1 MEMKKKVALT
11 CALTGSGDSH
21 LKHSGVPKSPEEIAA
36 AAVEATK
43 AGASIIHMHVREPE
57 TGTPCRKLELY
68 EETVKLIRSS
78 DVDIVINITTGM
90 GGDWVPDS
98 VDPSMPGPGTDMA
111 TPEERMEHI
120 LKCRPEICTIDCGTF
135 NDGQNMTYIATLD
148 QLRATV
154 RQLKGTGVTPEIE
167 AFDLGFLWQ
176 AKILINE
183 GLLPPNTLFQ
193 LCMGVPFGAEA
204 TTSAVLAMRDHIP
217 QGFNWCA
224 FGIGRDEFPM
234 LAQAFVMGGNVR
246 VGLEDNIYLGK
257 GQLATNGQL
266 VEKGKNMI
274 ENLGGSV
281 MTPAEA
287 REAFGLIRQ

>member
-21 LKHSGVPKSPEEIAA
+21 LKHPGVPKSPEEIATA
-36 AAVEATK
+36 AIEATK

-57 TGTPCRKLELY
+57 TGTPCRRLDLY

-78 DVDIVINITTGM
+78 DVDVVINITTGM
-90 GGDWVPDS
+90 GGDWVPDA
-98 VDPSMPGPGTDMA
+98 VNPAMPGPGTDMA
-111 TPEERMEHI
+111 TPAERMEHI
-120 LKCRPEICTIDCGTF
+120 LKCKPEICTVDCGTF

-148 QLRATV
+148 QLRESV
-154 RQLKGTGVTPEIE
+154 GLLKGTGITPEIE

-176 AKILINE
+176 AKILLKE
-183 GLLPPNTLFQ
+183 GLLPQNTLFQ

-204 TTSAVLAMRDHIP
+204 TTSATLAMRDHIP
-217 QGFNWCA
+217 AGFDWCA

-257 GQLATNGQL
+257 GELASNEQL
-266 VEKGKNMI
+266 VEKGKLI
-274 ENLGGSV
+274 VENLGGSL

-287 REAFGLIRQ
+287 REAFGLIKQ

>member
-1 MEMKKKVALT
+1 VY
-11 CALTGSGDSH
+11 SH
-21 LKHSGVPKSPEEIAA
+21 LKHPGVPKSPAEIAA

-57 TGTPCRKLELY
+57 TGTPCRSLELY

-78 DVDIVINITTGM
+78 DVDICINITTGM
-90 GGDWVPDS
+90 GGDWVPS
-98 VDPSMPGPGTDMA
+98 SEDPAMPGPGTDMA

-148 QLRATV
+148 QLRASAK
-154 RQLKGTGVTPEIE
+154 LLLGSGVTPEIE

-176 AKILINE
+176 AKILLKE
-183 GLLPPNTLFQ
+183 GLLPTNTLFQ

-204 TTSAVLAMRDHIP
+204 TTSATLAMRDHIP
-217 QGFNWCA
+217 TGFNWCA

-266 VEKGKNMI
+266 VEKGKNII
-274 ENLGGSV
+274 ENLGGSI

-287 REAFGLIRQ
+287 REAFGLIKQ

>member
-21 LKHSGVPKSPEEIAA
+21 LKHPGVPKSPEEIATA
-36 AAVEATK
+36 AINATK
-43 AGASIIHMHVREPE
+43 AGASIIHMHVREPG
-57 TGTPCRKLELY
+57 TGTPCRELALY

-78 DVDIVINITTGM
+78 DVDVVINITTGM

-98 VDPSMPGPGTDMA
+98 VNPAMPGPGTDMA
-111 TPEERMEHI
+111 TPAERMEHI
-120 LKCRPEICTIDCGTF
+120 LRCKPEICTLDCGTF

-148 QLRATV
+148 QLREST
-154 RQLKGTGVTPEIE
+154 RLLLGSGVTPEIE

-183 GLLPPNTLFQ
+183 GLLPANTLFQ
-193 LCMGVPFGAEA
+193 LCMGVPYGAEA
-204 TTSAVLAMRDHIP
+204 TTCATLAMRDHIP
-217 QGFNWCA
+217 PGYNWCA

-234 LAQAFVMGGNVR
+234 LAQAFVLGGNVR

-257 GQLATNGQL
+257 GQLASNEQL
-266 VEKGKNMI
+266 VEKGKLI
-274 ENLGGSV
+274 VENLGGTL

-287 REAFGLIRQ
+287 REAFGLIKQ